1 MIPRG
6 SPRRE
11 REGAGGVFGDMKT
24 ITIIGFV
31 ALMGCHKDAPKTTLP
46 PAQPA
51 TTAKTDTPAPTTAV
65 SPNLGVSDDIAQKC
79 NMHIAN
85 TQQAPKFGFDQF
97 DLLPSDRD
105 VLDAIAQCVTAGP
118 LKGKRL
124 DLVGRADPRG
134 TEEYNLG
141 LGSRRAHTVGDYLSR
156 LGVGQTQLKETTR
169 GALDATGTN
178 DQGWDVDRRVDVRLD

>member
-1 MIPRG
+1 MIT
-6 SPRRE
+6 
-11 REGAGGVFGDMKT
+11 F
-24 ITIIGFV
+24 GFV
-31 ALMGCHKDAPKTTLP
+31 AIVGCHKEPAKTTLP
-46 PAQPA
+46 EPVHPTETTKTETPPA
-51 TTAKTDTPAPTTAV
+51 TTAV

-79 NMHIAN
+79 NMRIAS
-85 TQQAPKFGFDQF
+85 TQEAPKFGFDQF
-97 DLLPSDRD
+97 ELLPSDRD
-105 VLDAIAQCVTAGP
+105 VLDAIAQCVTSGP

-156 LGVGQTQLKETTR
+156 LGVAQNQLKETTR

-178 DQGWDVDRRVDVRLD
+178 DAGWDVDRRVDVRLD

>member
-1 MIPRG
+1 
-6 SPRRE
+6 
-11 REGAGGVFGDMKT
+11 VKT
-24 ITIIGFV
+24 E
-31 ALMGCHKDAPKTTLP
+31 
-46 PAQPA
+46 
-51 TTAKTDTPAPTTAV
+51 TPAATTAV
-65 SPNLGVSDDIAQKC
+65 SPNLGVSDDIAQQC
-79 NMHIAN
+79 NMRIAN

-97 DLLPSDRD
+97 ELLQSDRD
-105 VLDAIAQCVTAGP
+105 VLDAIAQCVTTGP

-156 LGVGQTQLKETTR
+156 LGVAQTQLKETTR

-178 DQGWDVDRRVDVRLD
+178 DTGWDVDRRVDVRLD